1 MISFNIANGQS
12 NLTPI
17 WHDNGLQH
25 GVKPAILL
33 VMFDTLSEKILG
45 PIRNLGK
52 AGVIKESHIKDT
64 IKEIRM
70 ALLEADV
77 HFKVVKEFMA
87 KVQERAV
94 GEELIKA
101 VSPAQQFVK
110 IVHDALVEFLGGE
123 REGPPIEL
131 NAKPPVPLL
140 MVGLQGS
147 GKTTTTAKLGL
158 YFEKKERKKV
168 LVVPADNRR
177 PAAKE
182 QLMVMAEKAG
192 VACFDSDLSTTPPQI
207 AKAAMEFAAKE
218 FFDIVI
224 VDTAGRLAIDDDLM
238 AEIEDVRKTLN
249 PHKTLFVADSMTG
262 QDAVNVAQAFHAKT
276 ELSGV
281 ILTKLDGDARG
292 GAALSIKYLTQLP
305 ILFFG
310 MGEGVKALEPYHA
323 DRLAN
328 RILDMGDVVSLVE
341 KAQEAISEDEAKA
354 SMESM
359 KKGKFTLED
368 FLKQMKMMKRLG
380 SMESILKMLP
390 GGGQIV
396 DQMKGHDTEKEM
408 KRTEAIILSMTKQER
423 KNHKI
428 LNGSRRARIAAGSGT
443 SVQEVNQLIKKFQD
457 AQKMMS
463 RMSKMGMMN
472 KFMK

>member
-1 MISFNIANGQS
+1 
-12 NLTPI
+12 
-17 WHDNGLQH
+17 
-25 GVKPAILL
+25 
-33 VMFDTLSEKILG
+33 MFDTLSEKILG

-52 AGVIKESHIKDT
+52 SGVIKENHIKDA

-77 HFKVVKEFMA
+77 HFKVVKEFMS

-94 GEELIKA
+94 GEELIKS

-123 REGPPIEL
+123 RAGPPL
-131 NAKPPVPLL
+131 DLKAKPPVPLL

-158 YFEKKERKKV
+158 YFQNKEKKKV

-182 QLMVMAEKAG
+182 QLQIMAEKAG
-192 VACFDSDLSTTPPQI
+192 VACFDSDLSTGPQQI
-207 AKAAMEFAAKE
+207 AQAAMAFASKE

-224 VDTAGRLAIDDDLM
+224 VDTAGRTAVDDDLM
-238 AEIEDVRKTLN
+238 TEVKEVRDAIQ
-249 PHKTLFVADSMTG
+249 PHATLFVADSMTG
-262 QDAVNVAQAFHAKT
+262 QDAVNVAQAFHERT
-276 ELSGV
+276 ELTGV

-310 MGEGVKALEPYHA
+310 MGEGVKALEPFHA

-341 KAQEAISEDEAKA
+341 KAQEAISEEDALN
-354 SMESM
+354 SMDAM

-368 FLKQMKMMKRLG
+368 FLKQMKMMKKLG

-390 GGGQIV
+390 GGGQMV
-396 DQMKGHDTEKEM
+396 DQLKGHDTEKEM
-408 KRTEAIILSMTKQER
+408 KRTEAIIQSMTKQER
-423 KNHKI
+423 RNHKI
-428 LNGSRRARIAAGSGT
+428 LNGSRRNRIAQGSGT

-463 RMSKMGMMN
+463 RMSKMGLMN
-472 KFMK
+472 KFMR